1 MPCCVDLQVALVT
14 AANGEGF
21 NEAQFQEPIGLT
33 APNLVVQT
41 NHPRMSKS
49 VYIVSAVRTPMG
61 SFQGAL
67 SSVSAPKLGAEAI
80 KGALEAANVQ
90 PDSIDEVF
98 MGNVL
103 QAGVGQAPARQAAM
117 AAGLGQDV
125 PCTTVNKVCAS
136 GMKSIA
142 LGSQAILCGDADLV
156 VAGGMENMSQVPH
169 YLNGRNGV
177 KFGNIKVQ
185 DGMLLDGL
193 TDVYNATHM
202 GNCAE
207 LCAKEKGIS
216 REDQDAFAIESY
228 KRATDAWDAGKFANE
243 VVPVSV
249 PQRRGDDV
257 VVDCDEEHRNVKLEK
272 IPALRPVF
280 DREGTVT
287 AANASTLND
296 GASALI
302 LASEEAVKKHG
313 LKPLARIL
321 ATADAAQAPE
331 WFTTAPSLA
340 LPKALD
346 KAGLTN
352 ADIDLW
358 ELNEAF
364 SVVGIANNQALG
376 LNPACVNVHGGAVA
390 LGHPLGS
397 SGSRIVVTLIH
408 ALRDRNLLK
417 GAAGI
422 CNGGGG
428 ASALVLELV

>member
-1 MPCCVDLQVALVT
+1 
-14 AANGEGF
+14 
-21 NEAQFQEPIGLT
+21 
-33 APNLVVQT
+33 
-41 NHPRMSKS
+41 
-49 VYIVSAVRTPMG
+49 MG
-61 SFQGAL
+61 SFLGAL
-67 SSVSAPKLGAEAI
+67 SSVPAPKLGAVAI
-80 KGALEAANVQ
+80 KGALDAASVSAVHV
-90 PDSIDEVF
+90 DVVI
-98 MGNVL
+98 MGHVL

-125 PCTTVNKVCAS
+125 PCTTVNKVCSS

-142 LGSQAILCGDADLV
+142 LGAQAIAAGDAELV
-156 VAGGMENMSQVPH
+156 VAGGMENMSMVPH
-169 YLNGRNGV
+169 YLDGRKGA

-207 LCAKEKGIS
+207 LCAKEKNIS
-216 REDQDAFAIESY
+216 REAQDAFAVESY
-228 KRATDAWDAGKFANE
+228 GRAAKAWDEGKFQAE

-249 PQRRGDDV
+249 PQRRGDDLI
-257 VVDCDEEHRNVKLEK
+257 VDCDEEYRNVKLDK
-272 IPALRPVF
+272 IPALRPAF

-296 GASALI
+296 GASAVV
-302 LASEEAVKKHG
+302 LASEEAVAKHG
-313 LKPLARIL
+313 LKPLAKIL

-346 KAGLTN
+346 KAGLGKE
-352 ADIDLW
+352 DIDLW

-364 SVVGIANNQALG
+364 SVVGIANNQELG
-376 LNPACVNVHGGAVA
+376 LNPECVNIHGGAVA

-408 ALRDRNLLK
+408 ALKDRGLTK

-428 ASALVLELV
+428 ASALVLEMV

>member
-1 MPCCVDLQVALVT
+1 
-14 AANGEGF
+14 
-21 NEAQFQEPIGLT
+21 
-33 APNLVVQT
+33 
-41 NHPRMSKS
+41 MSRT

-61 SFQGAL
+61 SFLGAL
-67 SSVSAPKLGAEAI
+67 SSVPAPKLGAVAI
-80 KGALEAANVQ
+80 KGALDAASVSA
-90 PDSIDEVF
+90 DHVDEVF
-98 MGNVL
+98 MGHVL

-117 AAGLGQDV
+117 AAGLHQSV
-125 PCTTVNKVCAS
+125 PCTTVNKVCSS

-142 LGSQAILCGDADLV
+142 LGAQAIAAGDAEVV
-156 VAGGMENMSQVPH
+156 VAGGMENMSMVPH
-169 YLNGRNGV
+169 YLDGRKGA

-207 LCAKEKGIS
+207 LCAKEKNIS
-216 REDQDAFAIESY
+216 REAQDAFAVESY
-228 KRATDAWDAGKFANE
+228 GRATKAWDEGKFQEE

-249 PQRRGDDV
+249 PQRRGDDLI
-257 VVDCDEEHRNVKLEK
+257 VDCDEEYRNVKLDK
-272 IPALRPVF
+272 IPALRPAF

-296 GASALI
+296 GASAVV
-302 LASEEAVKKHG
+302 LASEEAVAKHG
-313 LKPLARIL
+313 LKPLAKIL
-321 ATADAAQAPE
+321 ATADAAQTPE

-346 KAGLTN
+346 KAGLRKE
-352 ADIDLW
+352 DIDLW

-364 SVVGIANNQALG
+364 SVVGIVNNQELG
-376 LNPACVNVHGGAVA
+376 LNPECVNIHGGAVA

-408 ALRDRNLLK
+408 ALKDRGLTK

-428 ASALVLELV
+428 ASALVLEMV

>member
-14 AANGEGF
+14 GANGEGF
-21 NEAQFQEPIGLT
+21 NEAQIQEPIDRT

-67 SSVSAPKLGAEAI
+67 SSVAAPQLGAAAI

-90 PDSIDEVF
+90 SDSIDEVF

-142 LGSQAILCGDADLV
+142 LASQAILCGDADLV

-228 KRATDAWDAGKFANE
+228 KRATDAWESGKFANE
-243 VVPVSV
+243 VVSVSV

-272 IPALRPVF
+272 IPALRPAF

-296 GASALI
+296 GASAVI

-376 LNPACVNVHGGAVA
+376 LDPNCVNVHGGAVA

-408 ALRDRNLLK
+408 ALRDRNLSK